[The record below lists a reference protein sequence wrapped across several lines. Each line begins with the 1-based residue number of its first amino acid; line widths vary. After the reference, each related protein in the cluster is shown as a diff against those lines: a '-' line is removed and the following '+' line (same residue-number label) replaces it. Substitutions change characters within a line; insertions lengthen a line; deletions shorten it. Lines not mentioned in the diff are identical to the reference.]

1 MFIVALFLFILIFTG
16 SIIICGSENADVK
29 PSNYIMG
36 YDENTDEY
44 YLEEKMAE

>member
-36 YDENTDEY
+36 YDENKDEY
-44 YLEEKMAE
+44 YLEEKIAK

>member
-29 PSNYIMG
+29 PSNYIIG
-36 YDENTDEY
+36 YDENMDEY
-44 YLEEKMAE
+44 YLEEKIAE

>member
-1 MFIVALFLFILIFTG
+1 MFIIALFLFILIFTG

-36 YDENTDEY
+36 YDENTNEY
-44 YLEEKMAE
+44 YLEEKRAE

>member
-1 MFIVALFLFILIFTG
+1 MFIIALFLFILIFTG

-29 PSNYIMG
+29 PSNYIMD

-44 YLEEKMAE
+44 YLEEKITE

>member
-36 YDENTDEY
+36 YDENMDEY
-44 YLEEKMAE
+44 YLEEKITE

>member
-1 MFIVALFLFILIFTG
+1 MFIIALFLFILIFTG
-16 SIIICGSENADVK
+16 SIIIYGSENADVK

-44 YLEEKMAE
+44 YLEEKIAE